1 MPNVFAANGFS
12 QYSGNGSTPT
22 YELITMA
29 IASGNT
35 NPIFNGDPVVQAAS
49 ATGIGTG
56 YITQAYGPVTLT
68 VAATAI
74 TVTAAGVLTV
84 TFSAATATS
93 GTAPPATPN
102 AWAPPVG
109 STLIINGATVAGA
122 STNTNLNGAYTVT
135 SSTTTTAV
143 VANTNIGTGAVITS
157 TASGTVTVIV
167 PVAGIFNGCQYLSTA
182 TKRQEWSPYWP
193 GSGSNGDVQAKVIA
207 DPNARFLV
215 QTANSNT
222 TATAVG
228 LAQVGQNISFNW
240 NDSVTTGET
249 NGNTASGQST
259 FFADQFSLIGS
270 SAAGPAVNAFL
281 PFRIIGLANYIPGQA
296 SPLVSINGNDHA
308 SGYND
313 IIVGFNNAMPR
324 NFAGI

>member
-1 MPNVFAANGFS
+1 MPNTSAANGFS
-12 QYSGNGSTPT
+12 QYSGNGTTPS

-74 TVTAAGVLTV
+74 TSSVAGVLTV

-109 STLIINGATVAGA
+109 STLIING
-122 STNTNLNGAYTVT
+122 STMSSGNLNGAYTVT

-143 VANTNIGTGAVITS
+143 VANSGATISATS

-167 PVAGIFNGCQYLSTA
+167 PVAGVFNGCQYLSTT
-182 TKRQEWSPYWP
+182 TKRQEWASYWP
-193 GSGSNGDVQAKVIA
+193 GSGSTGDVQAKVIA

-228 LAQVGQNISFNW
+228 LASVGQNISFNW
-240 NDSVTTGET
+240 NDSTATGET

-259 FFADQFSLIGS
+259 FFADQFSLIAN
-270 SAAGPAVNAFL
+270 SAAGPAANAYL
-281 PFRIIGLANYIPGQA
+281 PFRVIALANYVPGQA
-296 SPLVSINGNDHA
+296 SPLASINGNDHTA
-308 SGYND
+308 GYND

>member
-74 TVTAAGVLTV
+74 TTSAAGVLTV
-84 TFSAATATS
+84 TFTAATTTS
-93 GTAPPATPN
+93 GSAPPATPN

-109 STLIINGATVAGA
+109 STLLINGATMTSG
-122 STNTNLNGAYTVT
+122 NLNGAFTIT

-143 VANTNIGTGAVITS
+143 VANSGATISATS

-167 PVAGIFNGCQYLSTA
+167 PVAGIFNGCQYLSVA

-193 GSGSNGDVQAKVIA
+193 GSGSNGDVQGKVIA

-240 NDSVTTGET
+240 NDSTATGET
-249 NGNTASGQST
+249 NGNTANGQST
-259 FFADQFSLIGS
+259 FFADQFSLIAN
-270 SAAGPAVNAFL
+270 SAAGPAINAYL

>member
-74 TVTAAGVLTV
+74 ETNANGVLTV
-84 TFSAATATS
+84 TFTAATTTS
-93 GTAPPATPN
+93 GSAPPATPN

-109 STLIINGATVAGA
+109 ATLLIRGATGAGVNGAFTI
-122 STNTNLNGAYTVT
+122 T
-135 SSTTTTAV
+135 SSTTTTAI
-143 VANTNIGTGAVITS
+143 VANPGLGASLTS

-167 PVAGIFNGCQYLSTA
+167 PVAGIFNGCQYLSVA
-182 TKRQEWSPYWP
+182 TKRQ
-193 GSGSNGDVQAKVIA
+193 DV
-207 DPNARFLV
+207 
-215 QTANSNT
+215 
-222 TATAVG
+222 
-228 LAQVGQNISFNW
+228 
-240 NDSVTTGET
+240 
-249 NGNTASGQST
+249 
-259 FFADQFSLIGS
+259 
-270 SAAGPAVNAFL
+270 
-281 PFRIIGLANYIPGQA
+281 
-296 SPLVSINGNDHA
+296 
-308 SGYND
+308 
-313 IIVGFNNAMPR
+313 
-324 NFAGI
+324 

>member
-74 TVTAAGVLTV
+74 TTSAAGVLTV

-93 GTAPPATPN
+93 GSAPPATPN

-109 STLIINGATVAGA
+109 ATLLINGATMTSG
-122 STNTNLNGAYTVT
+122 NLNGAFTIT

-143 VANTNIGTGAVITS
+143 VANSGATISATS

-228 LAQVGQNISFNW
+228 LASVGQNISFNW
-240 NDSVTTGET
+240 NDSTATGET
-249 NGNTASGQST
+249 NGNTANGQST
-259 FFADQFSLIGS
+259 FFADQFSLIGN

-296 SPLVSINGNDHA
+296 SPLVSINGNDHS

>member
-1 MPNVFAANGFS
+1 MPNTFAANGFS
-12 QYSGNGSTPT
+12 QYSGNGTTPS

-74 TVTAAGVLTV
+74 TSSAAGVLTV

-109 STLIINGATVAGA
+109 STLIINGSTMSAG
-122 STNTNLNGAYTVT
+122 NLNGAYTVT

-143 VANTNIGTGAVITS
+143 VANSGATISATS

-167 PVAGIFNGCQYLSTA
+167 PVAGIFNGCQYLSTT
-182 TKRQEWSPYWP
+182 TKRQEWSSYWP
-193 GSGSNGDVQAKVIA
+193 GSGSTGDVQAKVIA

-228 LAQVGQNISFNW
+228 LASVGQNISFNW
-240 NDSVTTGET
+240 NDSTATGET

-259 FFADQFSLIGS
+259 FFADQFSLIAN
-270 SAAGPAVNAFL
+270 SAAGPAANAYL

-296 SPLVSINGNDHA
+296 SPLASINGNDHTA
-308 SGYND
+308 GYND

>member
-1 MPNVFAANGFS
+1 MPNTFAANGFS
-12 QYSGNGSTPT
+12 QYSGNGTTPS

-74 TVTAAGVLTV
+74 TSSAAGVLTV
-84 TFSAATATS
+84 TFTAATATS

-109 STLIINGATVAGA
+109 STLIING
-122 STNTNLNGAYTVT
+122 STMSSGNLNGAYTVT

-143 VANTNIGTGAVITS
+143 VANSGATISATS

-167 PVAGIFNGCQYLSTA
+167 PVAGVFNGCQYLSTT
-182 TKRQEWSPYWP
+182 TKRQEWSSYWP
-193 GSGSNGDVQAKVIA
+193 GSGSTGDVQAKVIA

-228 LAQVGQNISFNW
+228 LASVGQNISFNW
-240 NDSVTTGET
+240 NDSTATGET

-259 FFADQFSLIGS
+259 FFADQFSLIAN
-270 SAAGPAVNAFL
+270 SAAGPAANAYL
-281 PFRIIGLANYIPGQA
+281 PFRVIGLANYVPGQA
-296 SPLVSINGNDHA
+296 SPLASINGNDHTA
-308 SGYND
+308 GYND

>member
-68 VAATAI
+68 TSGIATAS
-74 TVTAAGVLTV
+74 TGVLTV
-84 TFSAATATS
+84 TFTGFSTPTSNLPTFASAT
-93 GTAPPATPN
+93 
-102 AWAPPVG
+102 WAPPVG
-109 STLIINGATVAGA
+109 STIVITGNTAGINGAF
-122 STNTNLNGAYTVT
+122 TVT
-135 SSTTTTAV
+135 SASATTAV
-143 VANTNIGTGAVITS
+143 VANSGLTVSLSSNT
-157 TASGTVTVIV
+157 GTVVVYV

-228 LAQVGQNISFNW
+228 LAQVGQNISFTW
-240 NDSVTTGET
+240 ADSVTSGET
-249 NGNTASGQST
+249 NGNTANGQST
-259 FFADQFSLIGS
+259 MFADQYSLIS
-270 SAAGPAVNAFL
+270 SGTATAANAYL

>member
-1 MPNVFAANGFS
+1 MPNTFAANGFS
-12 QYSGNGSTPT
+12 QYSGNGTTPS

-68 VAATAI
+68 VAVNAI
-74 TVTAAGVLTV
+74 TSSAAGVLTV
-84 TFSAATATS
+84 TFTAATATS

-109 STLIINGATVAGA
+109 STLIING
-122 STNTNLNGAYTVT
+122 STMSSGNLNGAYTVT

-143 VANTNIGTGAVITS
+143 VANSGATISATS

-167 PVAGIFNGCQYLSTA
+167 PVAGVFNGCQYLSTT
-182 TKRQEWSPYWP
+182 TKRQEWSSYWP
-193 GSGSNGDVQAKVIA
+193 GSGSTGDVQAKVIA

-215 QTANSNT
+215 QTGNSNT
-222 TATAVG
+222 AMVTPVG
-228 LAQVGQNISFNW
+228 LASVGQNISFNW
-240 NDSVTTGET
+240 NDSTATGET

-259 FFADQFSLIGS
+259 FFADQFSLIAN
-270 SAAGPAVNAFL
+270 SAAGPAANAYL
-281 PFRIIGLANYIPGQA
+281 PFRVIALANYVPGQA
-296 SPLVSINGNDHA
+296 SPLASINGNDHTA
-308 SGYND
+308 GYND

>member
-1 MPNVFAANGFS
+1 MPNTFAANGFS
-12 QYSGNGSTPT
+12 QYSGNGTTPS

-74 TVTAAGVLTV
+74 TSSVAGVLTV
-84 TFSAATATS
+84 TFTAATATS
-93 GTAPPATPN
+93 GSALPATPN

-109 STLIINGATVAGA
+109 STLIING
-122 STNTNLNGAYTVT
+122 STMSSGNLNGAYTVT

-143 VANTNIGTGAVITS
+143 VANSGATISATS

-167 PVAGIFNGCQYLSTA
+167 PVAGVFNGCQYLSTT
-182 TKRQEWSPYWP
+182 TKRQEWSSYWP
-193 GSGSNGDVQAKVIA
+193 GSGSTGDVQAKVIA

-228 LAQVGQNISFNW
+228 LASVGQNISFNW
-240 NDSVTTGET
+240 NDSTATGET

-259 FFADQFSLIGS
+259 FFADQYSLIAN
-270 SAAGPAVNAFL
+270 SAAGPAANAYL
-281 PFRIIGLANYIPGQA
+281 PFRIIGLANYVPGQA
-296 SPLVSINGNDHA
+296 SPLASISGNDHTA
-308 SGYND
+308 GYND

>member
-74 TVTAAGVLTV
+74 TTSAAGVLTV
-84 TFSAATATS
+84 TFSAATTTS
-93 GTAPPATPN
+93 GSALPATPN

-109 STLIINGATVAGA
+109 ATLLINGATMTSG
-122 STNTNLNGAYTVT
+122 NLNGAFTIT

-143 VANTNIGTGAVITS
+143 VANSGATISATS

-215 QTANSNT
+215 QTGNSNT

-240 NDSVTTGET
+240 NDSTATGET
-249 NGNTASGQST
+249 NGNTANGQST

-270 SAAGPAVNAFL
+270 SAAGPAINAFL

-296 SPLVSINGNDHA
+296 SPLVSINGNDHS

>member
-1 MPNVFAANGFS
+1 MPNTFAANGFS
-12 QYSGNGSTPT
+12 QYSGNGTTPS

-74 TVTAAGVLTV
+74 TSSVAGVLTV

-109 STLIINGATVAGA
+109 STLIING
-122 STNTNLNGAYTVT
+122 STMSSGNLNGAYTVT

-143 VANTNIGTGAVITS
+143 VANSGATISATS

-167 PVAGIFNGCQYLSTA
+167 PVAGVFNGCQYLSTT
-182 TKRQEWSPYWP
+182 TKRQEWSSYWP
-193 GSGSNGDVQAKVIA
+193 GSGSTGDVQAKVIA

-215 QTANSNT
+215 QTGNSNT
-222 TATAVG
+222 AMVTPVG
-228 LAQVGQNISFNW
+228 LASVGQNISFNW
-240 NDSVTTGET
+240 NDSTATGET

-259 FFADQFSLIGS
+259 FFADQFSLIAN
-270 SAAGPAVNAFL
+270 SAAGPAANAYL
-281 PFRIIGLANYIPGQA
+281 PFRVIALANYVPGQA
-296 SPLVSINGNDHA
+296 SPLASINGNDHTA
-308 SGYND
+308 GYND

>member
-1 MPNVFAANGFS
+1 MPNTFAANGFS
-12 QYSGNGSTPT
+12 QYSGNGTTPS

-74 TVTAAGVLTV
+74 TSSAAGVLTV
-84 TFSAATATS
+84 TFTAATATS
-93 GTAPPATPN
+93 GSALPATPN

-109 STLIINGATVAGA
+109 STLIING
-122 STNTNLNGAYTVT
+122 STMSSGNLNGAYTVT

-143 VANTNIGTGAVITS
+143 VANSGATISATS

-167 PVAGIFNGCQYLSTA
+167 PVAGVFNGCQYLSTT
-182 TKRQEWSPYWP
+182 TKRQEWSSYWP
-193 GSGSNGDVQAKVIA
+193 GSGSTGDVQAKVIA

-228 LAQVGQNISFNW
+228 LASVGQNISFNW
-240 NDSVTTGET
+240 NDSTATGET

-259 FFADQFSLIGS
+259 FFADQFSLIAN
-270 SAAGPAVNAFL
+270 SAAGPAANAYL
-281 PFRIIGLANYIPGQA
+281 PFRVIGLANYVPGQA
-296 SPLVSINGNDHA
+296 SPLASINGNDHTA
-308 SGYND
+308 GYND

>member
-1 MPNVFAANGFS
+1 MPNTFAANGFS
-12 QYSGNGSTPT
+12 QYSGNGTTPS

-74 TVTAAGVLTV
+74 TSSAAGVLTV

-109 STLIINGATVAGA
+109 STLIINGATMSAG
-122 STNTNLNGAYTVT
+122 NLNGAYTVT
-135 SSTTTTAV
+135 SATTTTAV
-143 VANTNIGTGAVITS
+143 VANSGATISATS

-167 PVAGIFNGCQYLSTA
+167 PVAGVFNGCQYLSTT
-182 TKRQEWSPYWP
+182 TKRQEWSSYWP
-193 GSGSNGDVQAKVIA
+193 GSGSTGDVQAKVIA

-228 LAQVGQNISFNW
+228 LASVGQNISFNW
-240 NDSVTTGET
+240 NDSTATGET

-259 FFADQFSLIGS
+259 FFADQFSLIAN
-270 SAAGPAVNAFL
+270 SAAGPAANAYL
-281 PFRIIGLANYIPGQA
+281 PFRVIGLLNYVPGQV
-296 SPLVSINGNDHA
+296 SPLASINGNDHTA
-308 SGYND
+308 GYND

>member
-1 MPNVFAANGFS
+1 MANTFAPNGFS
-12 QYSGNGSTPT
+12 QYSGNGTTPS

-74 TVTAAGVLTV
+74 TSSAAGVLTV

-109 STLIINGATVAGA
+109 STLIINGSTMSAG
-122 STNTNLNGAYTVT
+122 NLNGAYTVT

-143 VANTNIGTGAVITS
+143 VANSGATISATS

-167 PVAGIFNGCQYLSTA
+167 PVAGIFNGCQYLSTT
-182 TKRQEWSPYWP
+182 TKRQEWSSYWP
-193 GSGSNGDVQAKVIA
+193 GSGSTGDVQAKVIA

-228 LAQVGQNISFNW
+228 LASVGQNISFNW
-240 NDSVTTGET
+240 NDSTATGET

-259 FFADQFSLIGS
+259 FFADQFSLIAN
-270 SAAGPAVNAFL
+270 SAAGPAANAYL
-281 PFRIIGLANYIPGQA
+281 PFRVIALANYVPGQA
-296 SPLVSINGNDHA
+296 SPLASINGNDHTA
-308 SGYND
+308 GYNG

>member
-74 TVTAAGVLTV
+74 TTSAAGVLTV
-84 TFSAATATS
+84 TFTAATTTS
-93 GTAPPATPN
+93 GSAPPATPN

-109 STLIINGATVAGA
+109 STLLINGATMTSG
-122 STNTNLNGAYTVT
+122 NLNGAFTIT

-143 VANTNIGTGAVITS
+143 VANSGATISATS

-193 GSGSNGDVQAKVIA
+193 GSGSTGDVQAKVIA

-240 NDSVTTGET
+240 NDSTATGET
-249 NGNTASGQST
+249 NGNTANGQST
-259 FFADQFSLIGS
+259 FFADQFSLIGN
-270 SAAGPAVNAFL
+270 SAAGPAINAYL

>member
-74 TVTAAGVLTV
+74 TTSAAGVLTV
-84 TFSAATATS
+84 TFTAATTTS
-93 GTAPPATPN
+93 GSAPPATPN

-109 STLIINGATVAGA
+109 STLLINGATMTSG
-122 STNTNLNGAYTVT
+122 NLNGAFTIT

-143 VANTNIGTGAVITS
+143 VANSGATISATS

-193 GSGSNGDVQAKVIA
+193 GSGSTGDVQARVIA

-215 QTANSNT
+215 QTGNSNT

-240 NDSVTTGET
+240 NDSTATGET

-259 FFADQFSLIGS
+259 FFADQFSLIGN
-270 SAAGPAVNAFL
+270 SAAGPAINAYL
-281 PFRIIGLANYIPGQA
+281 PFRIIGLANYIPGQT
-296 SPLVSINGNDHA
+296 SPLVSINGSDHA

>member
-1 MPNVFAANGFS
+1 MPNTFAANGFS
-12 QYSGNGSTPT
+12 QYSGNGTTPS

-74 TVTAAGVLTV
+74 TSSAAGVLTV
-84 TFSAATATS
+84 TFTAATATS

-109 STLIINGATVAGA
+109 STLIING
-122 STNTNLNGAYTVT
+122 STMSSGNLNGAYTVT

-143 VANTNIGTGAVITS
+143 VANSGATISATS

-167 PVAGIFNGCQYLSTA
+167 PVAGVFNGCQYLSTT
-182 TKRQEWSPYWP
+182 TKRQEWSSYWP
-193 GSGSNGDVQAKVIA
+193 GSGSTGDVQAKVIA

-228 LAQVGQNISFNW
+228 LASVGQNISFNW
-240 NDSVTTGET
+240 NDSTATGET

-259 FFADQFSLIGS
+259 FFADQYSLIAN
-270 SAAGPAVNAFL
+270 SAAGPAANAYL
-281 PFRIIGLANYIPGQA
+281 PFRVIGLANYVPGQA
-296 SPLVSINGNDHA
+296 SPLASINGNDHTA
-308 SGYND
+308 GYND

>member
-22 YELITMA
+22 YGLTTMA

-74 TVTAAGVLTV
+74 TTSAAGVLTV
-84 TFSAATATS
+84 TFSAATTTS
-93 GTAPPATPN
+93 GSALPATPN

-109 STLIINGATVAGA
+109 ATLLINGATMTSG
-122 STNTNLNGAYTVT
+122 NLNGAFTIT

-143 VANTNIGTGAVITS
+143 VANSGATISATS

-193 GSGSNGDVQAKVIA
+193 GSGSNGDVQARVID

-215 QTANSNT
+215 QTGNSNT

-240 NDSVTTGET
+240 NDSTATGET
-249 NGNTASGQST
+249 NGNTANGQST

-270 SAAGPAVNAFL
+270 SAAGPAINAFL

-296 SPLVSINGNDHA
+296 SPLVSINGNDHS

>member
-74 TVTAAGVLTV
+74 ATDANGVLTV
-84 TFSAATATS
+84 TFTAATTTS
-93 GTAPPATPN
+93 GSAPPATPN

-109 STLIINGATVAGA
+109 ATLLIRGATGAG
-122 STNTNLNGAYTVT
+122 LNGAFTIT
-135 SSTTTTAV
+135 SSTTTTAL
-143 VANTNIGTGAVITS
+143 VASPGLGASLTS
-157 TASGTVTVIV
+157 AASGTVTVIV
-167 PVAGIFNGCQYLSTA
+167 PVAGIFNGCQYLSVA

-207 DPNARFLV
+207 DPNARFIV
-215 QTANSNT
+215 QTGNSNT

-228 LAQVGQNISFNW
+228 LANVGENISFNW
-240 NDSVTTGET
+240 NDSATAGET

-259 FFADQFSLIGS
+259 FFADQFSLIANS
-270 SAAGPAVNAFL
+270 SAGPAINAYL

-296 SPLVSINGNDHA
+296 SPLASISGNDHS

>member
-1 MPNVFAANGFS
+1 MPNTFAANGFS
-12 QYSGNGSTPT
+12 QYSGNGTTPS

-74 TVTAAGVLTV
+74 TSSAAGVLTV
-84 TFSAATATS
+84 TFTAATATS

-109 STLIINGATVAGA
+109 STLIING
-122 STNTNLNGAYTVT
+122 STMSSGNLNGAYTVT

-143 VANTNIGTGAVITS
+143 VANSGATISATS

-167 PVAGIFNGCQYLSTA
+167 PVAGVFNGCQYLSTT
-182 TKRQEWSPYWP
+182 TKRQEWSSYWP
-193 GSGSNGDVQAKVIA
+193 GSGSTGDVQAKVIA

-228 LAQVGQNISFNW
+228 LASVGQNISFNW
-240 NDSVTTGET
+240 NDSTATGET

-259 FFADQFSLIGS
+259 FFADQFSLIAN
-270 SAAGPAVNAFL
+270 SAAGPAANAYL
-281 PFRIIGLANYIPGQA
+281 PFRVIALANYVPGQA
-296 SPLVSINGNDHA
+296 SPLASINGNDHTA
-308 SGYND
+308 GYND

>member
-74 TVTAAGVLTV
+74 ATDANGVMTV
-84 TFSAATATS
+84 TFTAATATS

-109 STLIINGATVAGA
+109 AILLIRGALVGNFNGAFTI
-122 STNTNLNGAYTVT
+122 T

-143 VANTNIGTGAVITS
+143 VANPGIGASLTS

-228 LAQVGQNISFNW
+228 LASVGQNISFNW
-240 NDSVTTGET
+240 NDSTATGET

-259 FFADQFSLIGS
+259 FFADQFSLIGN
-270 SAAGPAVNAFL
+270 SAAGPAINAYL

>member
-1 MPNVFAANGFS
+1 
-12 QYSGNGSTPT
+12 
-22 YELITMA
+22 MA

-74 TVTAAGVLTV
+74 TSSVAGVLTV

-109 STLIINGATVAGA
+109 STLIING
-122 STNTNLNGAYTVT
+122 STMSSGNLNGAYTVT

-143 VANTNIGTGAVITS
+143 VANSGATISATS

-167 PVAGIFNGCQYLSTA
+167 PVAGVFNGCQYLSTT
-182 TKRQEWSPYWP
+182 TKRQEWSSYWP
-193 GSGSNGDVQAKVIA
+193 GSGSTGDVQAKVIA
-207 DPNARFLV
+207 DPNARFLI
-215 QTANSNT
+215 QTGNSNT

-228 LAQVGQNISFNW
+228 LASVGQNISFNW
-240 NDSVTTGET
+240 NDSTATGET

-259 FFADQFSLIGS
+259 FFADQFSLIAN
-270 SAAGPAVNAFL
+270 SAAGPAANAYL
-281 PFRIIGLANYIPGQA
+281 PFRVIALANYVPGQA
-296 SPLVSINGNDHA
+296 SPLASINGNDHTA
-308 SGYND
+308 GYND